1 MHDSGVVASI
11 VADDGG
17 GLAEAYD
24 TYADPLYKY
33 CLRMLG
39 DPAGAADA
47 VQDTFVI
54 AAARPAGLRE
64 PGRARA
70 WLYAVARGECLRN
83 PRARNATS
91 PLEQAPDVTD
101 AGACSSADVAFLAR
115 G

>member
-24 TYADPLYKY
+24 TYADSLYKY
-33 CLRMLG
+33 CQRMLG

-83 PRARNATS
+83 PRARNAAS
-91 PLEQAPDVTD
+91 PSKRRQYW
-101 AGACSSADVAFLAR
+101 
-115 G
+115 